1 MKDQRPKTNDQSIS
15 YVVGTVD
22 LYPTIMELCGIEMP
36 YAGDGESMMPLMN
49 NPEMDTWKNA
59 TFSYFRKGIS
69 LRTERY
75 RLTKYFRNQEPVI
88 ELYDHNNDPYESK
101 NIAQDNPEITDS
113 LMRIWEKGNTGLYS
127 SK

>member
-1 MKDQRPKTNDQSIS
+1 
-15 YVVGTVD
+15 
-22 LYPTIMELCGIEMP
+22 MP